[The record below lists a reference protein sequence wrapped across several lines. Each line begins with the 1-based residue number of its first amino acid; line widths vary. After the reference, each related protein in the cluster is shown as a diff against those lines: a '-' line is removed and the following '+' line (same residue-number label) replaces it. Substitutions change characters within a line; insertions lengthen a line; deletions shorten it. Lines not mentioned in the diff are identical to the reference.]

1 MELVLERNGTGTNGE
16 WPMENMRNGS
26 RGNSMM
32 VLFWMFLLLS
42 GRACLLVFAV
52 ALRFRLPV
60 ADCGM
65 VMACCSLSGKA
76 GHGIVRSVLCITK
89 RLARR
94 FFHVALSP
102 QDFRWE
108 QLRFTLDSRST
119 LDL

>member
-1 MELVLERNGTGTNGE
+1 MELELERNGNGWGMANGKYEE
-16 WPMENMRNGS
+16 WLP
-26 RGNSMM
+26 RGFDDGA
-32 VLFWMFLLLS
+32 FWMFLLLS
-42 GRACLLVFAV
+42 GRACFLVFAV

-76 GHGIVRSVLCITK
+76 GHGIVRSVFCITK